1 MYKHL
6 KRLSLA
12 LLAFVLLFQP
22 ITAFAQTDATT
33 GSVVRSMSGSPDH
46 LAGEVVPLG
55 PGKHIW
61 LTNVETGARIHLKD
75 NTTRDIPSGSYE
87 VSVELD
93 AYNEAYDYYV
103 WQSVGRSSAKN
114 VKADPLVLDY
124 TNTKSL
130 YLEVETVPKG
140 SAAQPDMRPEQT
152 YVTVYT
158 DL

>member
-87 VSVELD
+87 VSVEL
-93 AYNEAYDYYV
+93 
-103 WQSVGRSSAKN
+103 
-114 VKADPLVLDY
+114 
-124 TNTKSL
+124 
-130 YLEVETVPKG
+130 
-140 SAAQPDMRPEQT
+140 
-152 YVTVYT
+152 
-158 DL
+158 